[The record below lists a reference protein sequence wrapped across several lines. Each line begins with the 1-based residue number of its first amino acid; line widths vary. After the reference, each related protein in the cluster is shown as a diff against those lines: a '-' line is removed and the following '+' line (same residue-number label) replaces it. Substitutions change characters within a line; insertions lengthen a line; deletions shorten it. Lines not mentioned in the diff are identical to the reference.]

1 MKEQL
6 KEALES
12 AARGDLEAVR
22 AVSEQLKELPRRADG
37 LFDTGSVD
45 GDLFEAARW
54 VYPVYAL
61 YETEC
66 NKKEGYPDLLN
77 QMRVLDRVYEETC
90 NTADKAECGTER
102 EAVHTADDITE
113 DEEGGERAGN
123 YLSALIHTTDNVS
136 PQLYEYYR
144 ELADLFKRRVRETIS
159 MRYREGSFGSG
170 DARIRESIRFAGE
183 RDILL
188 KEKYQ
193 EYC

>member
-6 KEALES
+6 REALES
-12 AARGDLEAVR
+12 AARGESLKGDSLMGGWEAVR
-22 AVSEQLKELPRRADG
+22 VAAERLKELPKRADG
-37 LFDTGSVD
+37 LFDTSSVD

-66 NKKEGYPDLLN
+66 NRKEGYPDLLN
-77 QMRVLDRVYEETC
+77 QMRALDRAYEAAC
-90 NTADKAECGTER
+90 NAADKADCGQ
-102 EAVHTADDITE
+102 E
-113 DEEGGERAGN
+113 DEEGGETAAN
-123 YLSALIHTTDNVS
+123 YLWALIHTVDNVS

-144 ELADLFKRRVRETIS
+144 ELADLFKRRVKELIS
-159 MRYREGSFGSG
+159 TRYRAGSFGCG

-183 RDILL
+183 RGILL

-193 EYC
+193 EYCQ